1 MTQNPAPGP
10 SFGQVLAETARELR
24 KVHHRALADYDTD
37 FPTWMLFTMLKEKGG
52 PLPVDDAVRELH
64 RRIDLTGPD
73 ARRVLDSATAKGHV
87 RCEPDS
93 HPATAELTDAGAALF
108 ADVYAHARTA
118 TDAALDGI
126 DHARLG
132 TALDVLV
139 TVGQHATTLLGER

>member
-1 MTQNPAPGP
+1 MTQNPVPAP

-52 PLPVDDAVRELH
+52 SLPVDDVVRELH

-73 ARRVLDSATAKGHV
+73 ARRVLDSAAAKGHV
-87 RCEPDS
+87 RCEPDG

-108 ADVYAHARTA
+108 ADVYAHARTS

-139 TVGQHATTLLGER
+139 AVGQHATTLLGER

>member
-1 MTQNPAPGP
+1 MTQNPVPAP

-24 KVHHRALADYDTD
+24 KLHHRALDDYDTD

-52 PLPVDDAVRELH
+52 PLPVDDVVRELRH
-64 RRIDLTGPD
+64 RIDLTGPD

-87 RCEPDS
+87 KCEPDG

-108 ADVYAHARTA
+108 ADVYAHARST

-126 DHARLG
+126 DSARLG